1 MVQLLSG
8 SQRGDRPIV
17 PTMAAAH
24 DRLICHRAQDIIGT
38 NDFQAEIETV
48 PVNLR
53 GTRIGHLHFRA
64 LICASAR
71 NRTNFRP
78 MGRESDPWKEPVPC
92 PTPNAPAFPEA

>member
-17 PTMAAAH
+17 PTLAAAH

-38 NDFQAEIETV
+38 HDFQAEIETV

-53 GTRIGHLHFRA
+53 GTRIGH
-64 LICASAR
+64 SA
-71 NRTNFRP
+71 FSRP
-78 MGRESDPWKEPVPC
+78 DLRQRKEQDEF
-92 PTPNAPAFPEA
+92 PAYGSGK